1 VKEARVRP
9 FRFGVNAL
17 VAGSAAEW
25 IALARRLEEL
35 GYSTLC
41 LPDHLTD
48 RLAPLPALATAAAV
62 TSQLRIGTMVLNN
75 DFRHPVVLAREAATV
90 DMLSEGRLE
99 LGLGAGYMKAEYE
112 QAGVRFDRGGVRVD
126 RLGEAVTIVTRLF
139 EGEPV
144 TFRGR
149 HYEVSEH
156 TIHPR
161 PVQRPRPPI
170 LIGGNGPRLLTLAAT
185 EADIVALSGITFGGG
200 GLQRDMAGFRADGV
214 DERVRLVRE
223 AAGARFEQVE
233 LSALVQRVTVT
244 EDRRGA
250 AEELAQRWAGLTID
264 DILESPFV
272 LLGSID
278 EIVDQLVARRRRWGI
293 SYYVVF
299 RPAVDVFAPIV
310 DRLTGL

>member
-62 TSQLRIGTMVLNN
+62 TSQLRIGTVVLNN

-99 LGLGAGYMKAEYE
+99 LGLGAGYMKTEYE
-112 QAGVRFDRGGVRVD
+112 QAGMRFDRGGVRVD
-126 RLGEAVTIVTRLF
+126 RLGETVTIVTRLF

-149 HYEVSEH
+149 HYQVSEH

-223 AAGARFEQVE
+223 AAGARFEQLE

-250 AEELAQRWAGLTID
+250 AEELAQRRPGLTVE